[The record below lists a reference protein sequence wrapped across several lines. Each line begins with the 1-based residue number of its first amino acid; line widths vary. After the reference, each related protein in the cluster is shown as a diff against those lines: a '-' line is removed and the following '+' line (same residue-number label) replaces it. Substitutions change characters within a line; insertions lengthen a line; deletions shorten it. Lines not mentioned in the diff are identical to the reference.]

1 MKPSETPESSN
12 TPDSQDRLPAPEAE
26 GESPPARPRSRLL
39 PVVLILLLLFLAALG
54 AVGWFGWQQWQ
65 ALQAERGDLQQRL
78 QSLDQKLQQRL
89 QRSDLDSALQ
99 PLQASVADSRKRVQ
113 QMEQKLQSLSDA
125 TEKLYELYGRDENG
139 WKLAEVEYLMSVAQ
153 HKLVLE
159 NDFEGAARTLQ
170 AASDRIAELA
180 DPGLLPV
187 RVQINREIAA
197 LKTRAR
203 PDLVGLSLLAA
214 RLTRQIRALK
224 PGYQPVEKPTEA
236 EPEAA
241 PAAAPS
247 ESEGRW
253 DQKALAYL
261 KSLVRV
267 KRNDEDATMVE
278 QTLAP
283 EVGQR
288 IEDNLKLIRW
298 SILDR
303 DSFQYRKLVDETLQ
317 LFEQYYDL
325 EQAANAD
332 FHRSLLELKKADLE
346 PVLPDISGSLRLLKE
361 IEKRREQA
369 SEAAVPETAPE
380 RSTEEAPAE
389 PQGNTTTGEKGG
401 DDA

>member
-12 TPDSQDRLPAPEAE
+12 TPDSQDRLPAPEAD
-26 GESPPARPRSRLL
+26 GENPPARPRSRLL
-39 PVVLILLLLFLAALG
+39 PVVLILLLLLLAALG
-54 AVGWFGWQQWQ
+54 AAGWFGWQQWQ

-89 QRSDLDSALQ
+89 QRSDLESALQ

-224 PGYQPVEKPTEA
+224 PGYQPVEKQAEA
-236 EPEAA
+236 EPEAE

-247 ESEGRW
+247 ESAGRW

-369 SEAAVPETAPE
+369 SEAAVPEAAPE
-380 RSTEEAPAE
+380 SSTEEAPAE

>member
-26 GESPPARPRSRLL
+26 GENPPARPRSRLL
-39 PVVLILLLLFLAALG
+39 PVVLILLLLLLAALG
-54 AVGWFGWQQWQ
+54 AAGWFGWQQWQ

-89 QRSDLDSALQ
+89 QRSDLESALQ

-224 PGYQPVEKPTEA
+224 PGYQPVEKPAEA
-236 EPEAA
+236 KPEAA

-247 ESEGRW
+247 ESAGRW

-369 SEAAVPETAPE
+369 PEATAPEAAPE

-389 PQGNTTTGEKGG
+389 PQDNTTTGEKGG